1 MSEQNN
7 KIITKVTDFGW
18 YFHDEEKDRYYG
30 SYETREQALKKAREY
45 FSDKTRP
52 IHLYKGYRPPIQIS
66 DWINEE
72 EIADWLLKAERNVR
86 NMCRGN
92 DDISFDFSDKKK
104 NALLEVIKKA
114 VDEWQVKESIAVN
127 YNSLKLGGGATVP
140 PERLLGI
147 VAGYN
152 LAYKVGHTYEYEYND
167 IIDLSK
173 GNRGYEFCVGS
184 PLKILD
190 KFPILDSKC
199 KPLRIFQIS
208 IPTPIDYAKQLF
220 LKQARRDDTFVTSKI
235 HIDRELSFEEL
246 VREQIAYTKSNSPT
260 NQFYKKFDDRKI
272 DNIIVSD
279 KDYDNLGNGYDYAC
293 FAISGNGCLIH
304 TTGTNAKI
312 YSIGFESKLF
322 LEGDDG
328 EIIASGKETV
338 LHATGSKANLIAM
351 GQDSEIFA
359 RGSNS
364 TLISIGDN
372 TRLTAYGDSASF
384 ICKGKNSSIHIEA
397 KNGQF
402 CAVKGTIV
410 SSFRYSSDGS
420 VNGVVCYAI
429 GENNIK
435 PDTWYTVKSGKFVE
449 REVFNQ

>member
-7 KIITKVTDFGW
+7 KVITKVTDFGW
-18 YFHDEEKDRYYG
+18 YFHDEEKDLYYG
-30 SYETREQALKKAREY
+30 SCETREQALKKAREY
-45 FSDKTRP
+45 FSDTTRP

-104 NALLEVIKKA
+104 NALLEVIKNA

-152 LAYKVGHTYEYEYND
+152 LAYKVGHTYEYND
-167 IIDLSK
+167 IIDPSK
-173 GNRGYEFCVGS
+173 GNLGYEFCVGS

-208 IPTPIDYAKQLF
+208 APTPIDEARQLF
-220 LKQARRDDTFVTSKI
+220 LKQARREDTFVTSKI
-235 HIDRELSFEEL
+235 NIDRELSFEEL

-260 NQFYKKFDDRKI
+260 NQFYKKFDIKFGD
-272 DNIIVSD
+272 IIVSD
-279 KDYDNLGNGYDYAC
+279 KDYDNLGNSYDYAC

-312 YSIGFESKLF
+312 YSIGFGSKLF

-351 GQDSEIFA
+351 GQDSGIFA
-359 RGSNS
+359 KGSNS

-372 TRLTAYGDSASF
+372 TRLTAYGDSASC
-384 ICKGKNSSIHIEA
+384 ICKGKKNSIHIEA

-402 CAVKGTIV
+402 CAVEGTIV

-435 PDTWYTVKSGKFVE
+435 PDTWYTVKSGEFVE
-449 REVFNQ
+449 VEAENE